1 MPRKNARENE
11 MKDMPIDIL
20 PENKVDMLNE
30 IEHVGISIEEQQ
42 MYQLWEKR
50 IFLEQLMY
58 MFRPFTR

>member
-1 MPRKNARENE
+1 